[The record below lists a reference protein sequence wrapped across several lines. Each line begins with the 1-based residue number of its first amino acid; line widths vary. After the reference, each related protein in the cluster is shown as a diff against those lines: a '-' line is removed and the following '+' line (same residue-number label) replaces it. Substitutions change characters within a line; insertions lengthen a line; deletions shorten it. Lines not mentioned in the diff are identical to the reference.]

1 MNTRDFDSISYSYKN
16 YKCCHFYSSESRT
29 QVSQADM
36 EKYLINRINLDWR
49 KKFGKDLLLPNESS
63 KVHLNISIYL
73 RRIGAGFTADKAL
86 DKITDFWW
94 FTSRL
99 TGGIIPYYGK
109 TGIIIEYEVIIQGN
123 QYKTYKYMVPT
134 KEISFILLAPLFW
147 LNLTNGDFR
156 EDYVETFVN
165 LIDDLNTDRPD
176 LGLKKIL

>member
-1 MNTRDFDSISYSYKN
+1 
-16 YKCCHFYSSESRT
+16 
-29 QVSQADM
+29 M

-99 TGGIIPYYGK
+99 KGGIIPYYGK